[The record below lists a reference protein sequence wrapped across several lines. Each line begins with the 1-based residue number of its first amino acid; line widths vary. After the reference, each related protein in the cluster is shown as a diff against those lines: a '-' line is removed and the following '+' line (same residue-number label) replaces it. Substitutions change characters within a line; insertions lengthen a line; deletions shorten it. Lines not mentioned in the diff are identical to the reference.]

1 MLKKQAL
8 QAQGK
13 KLLRTVPASF
23 PQKDMQIVVSALY
36 HIALKLEHSQ
46 YFIVSDAQGRWQTIT
61 LEHRHAPEQEKTVI
75 YAFGDRTLA
84 NIERLQHEDSD
95 RLLCQSYPVMELL
108 LQFLG
113 LRKVDS
119 LVFFEHIT
127 APNHGKEIKRL
138 DLENAIQQ
146 ARISF
151 AQTQVC

>member
-1 MLKKQAL
+1 MHNKQAL

-13 KLLRTVPASF
+13 KLLRTVPAGF
-23 PQKDMQIVVSALY
+23 RQKDVQIVVSALY
-36 HIALKLEHSQ
+36 HLALKLEHSQ
-46 YFIVSDAQGRWQTIT
+46 YFVVTDSQGRWQTVT
-61 LEHRHAPEQEKTVI
+61 LENRHAPEQEKTVI

-84 NIERLQHEDSD
+84 NIERLQNEDSD
-95 RLLCQSYPVMELL
+95 RLLCQSYPVMAIL

-119 LVFFEHIT
+119 LVFFEQLT
-127 APNHGKEIKRL
+127 APHQGKEIKRL

-146 ARISF
+146 AHSSF

>member
-1 MLKKQAL
+1 L

-13 KLLRTVPASF
+13 KLLRTVLRVAAKRYADYGLGS
-23 PQKDMQIVVSALY
+23 LC
-36 HIALKLEHSQ
+36 HCLKLEHSQ
-46 YFIVSDAQGRWQTIT
+46 YFIVTDSQERWQTVT
-61 LEHRHAPEQEKTVI
+61 LENRHAPEQEKTVI